1 MDCTICSDKITL
13 ENCVNTECGHTFC
26 KDCFWKWTKENN
38 TCPLCRHSI
47 LANSEELREQQH
59 IRKMI
64 EQRTEISRQIQ
75 YFQEKLTWLKNRVN
89 NVGETLNNIEDKNN
103 TTIVV
108 SNHELNSR
116 RLQLINQ
123 FIHNN
128 PP

>member
-26 KDCFWKWTKENN
+26 NHCFWKWTKENN

-47 LANSEELREQQH
+47 LANSEELREQQY

-64 EQRTEISRQIQ
+64 EQRSEISRQIQ

-89 NVGETLNNIEDKNN
+89 NIGKTLNNIQDKNN

-128 PP
+128 SL